1 MFPSLTVI
9 NALSQRYF
17 LQASDQKD
25 LQDWVEALN
34 RASKITVGSFCSSPV
49 LGCPVVTG
57 SSVNVPTWLHHVPL
71 PGQSCA
77 VTPAGLW
84 LQAERFPRPSPGIL
98 LLWVYFAAVCS
109 CGVALPAQLLWGRVC
124 TLVLGT
130 FPSCGLGYL
139 SPTPHCI
146 RLCFSIYSLSVCSSW
161 NAGSGEEARPM
172 PGAGG
177 RHGQVVPG
185 SGGVCLPCP
194 LVRCRVHRAIGL
206 WSLTR

>member
-1 MFPSLTVI
+1 M
-9 NALSQRYF
+9 
-17 LQASDQKD
+17 
-25 LQDWVEALN
+25 EALN

-49 LGCPVVTG
+49 LGCPAVTG
-57 SSVNVPTWLHHVPL
+57 SSVNVLPWLHRVPL

-98 LLWVYFAAVCS
+98 LLRVYFAAVCS

-146 RLCFSIYSLSVCSSW
+146 RLCFSIYSLSVCS
-161 NAGSGEEARPM
+161 
-172 PGAGG
+172 PGTPGLG
-177 RHGQVVPG
+177 RRHGRCPALE
-185 SGGVCLPCP
+185 GVTGRSCLDLEGFVCHVLSFAAVFIEPS
-194 LVRCRVHRAIGL
+194 VDGR
-206 WSLTR
+206 